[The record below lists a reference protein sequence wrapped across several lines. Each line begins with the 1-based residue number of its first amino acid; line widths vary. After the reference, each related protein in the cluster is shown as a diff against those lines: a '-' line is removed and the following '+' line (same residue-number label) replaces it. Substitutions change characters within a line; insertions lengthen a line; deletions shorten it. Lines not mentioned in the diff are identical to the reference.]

1 MAPPANA
8 YSTQQLAEFLAV
20 VSSVSDVLSATRLAT
35 EGAASALEAEVAAVF
50 GPSGLV
56 SSVGYPAARVPV
68 TQLAE
73 VAAGRRSTLDVP
85 GAGLC
90 HATSAS
96 FGGRAPGHLLVAR
109 AGPDGFTVEEVSLVR
124 AMARVLELTLGMLFT
139 LEGERRQAAEN
150 SRLLASLQERHRL
163 LQQLSNIQQA
173 ITRRAPLQSILDTI
187 TAGAQE
193 LLGDEAAGLR
203 LRDPDDPQMLLL
215 VSSKGM
221 REDLVRQLWRVPIAE
236 AGAAG
241 QAVLRDELVV
251 MAPYASS
258 PHKIPQLAD
267 AKIQTA
273 MAAPVHENSTVV
285 GSLVVGSYRANRV
298 YTAGDQQVLRA
309 FAEHVSLAV
318 TDARTQEAMFQAYH
332 DSLTGLASRGLFM
345 DRLEHALACAN
356 GQPGQI
362 AALFIDLDRF
372 KLVNDS
378 RGHAV
383 GDLLLIGVADRLR
396 SCLRSAD
403 TADTA
408 ARFGG
413 DEFAIVLHDVIHED
427 DVTLVAK
434 KIMAAL
440 QVPFVI
446 NGREVFISASIGIAF
461 DSPGQRSAEAL
472 IRNADLA
479 MYQAK
484 NNGKARYEVFH
495 PAMQVPLMRCLD
507 LEADLRRA
515 VERGE
520 FVLHYQPIV
529 QLSDRRVKGVEALVR
544 WLHPEHGLL
553 PPQRFIPLAE
563 ETGLVVQIG
572 EWVLREA
579 CRQVSAWNA
588 QRRAQPPLTVSV
600 NLSAR
605 QFQQSGLPTMVSA
618 ALEQTGLDPGTLV
631 LEITE
636 SLLLHDTDATM
647 NRLQRLKGL
656 DVRLAL
662 DDFGTG
668 YSSLAY
674 LRRFPIDI
682 LKIDKS
688 FVDEVVNGPEASAVA
703 RAIVQLGTTLRLDTI
718 AEGIEAAGQ
727 HAELLASGCRLGQGY
742 YFGKPLECDEIGPLL
757 SDPPVG

>member
-1 MAPPANA
+1 MRASPDTL
-8 YSTQQLAEFLAV
+8 STQQLAEFLAV
-20 VSSVSDVLSATRLAT
+20 VSSVPDVLAATRLAT
-35 EGAASALEAEVAAVF
+35 EGAARALEAEVAAVL
-50 GPSGLV
+50 GRSGVV
-56 SSVGYPAARVPV
+56 SSVGFPAGKVPV
-68 TQLAE
+68 QQLME
-73 VAAGRRSTLDVP
+73 VVAGRQSTLDVP
-85 GAGLC
+85 GAGAC
-90 HATSAS
+90 STAVAS
-96 FGGRAPGHLLVAR
+96 FGGRVPGHLLLAR
-109 AGPDGFTVEEVSLVR
+109 SGPDGFTVEEVNLVR
-124 AMARVLELTLGMLFT
+124 SMARVLELTLGMLYT

-193 LLGDEAAGLR
+193 LLGDEVVGLR
-203 LRDPDDPQMLLL
+203 LRDPDDPRMLLL

-221 REDLVRQLWRVPIAE
+221 REDLVRQLWRIPIEE
-236 AGAAG
+236 AGAGG
-241 QAVLRDELVV
+241 QAVLREELVV

-258 PHKIPQLAD
+258 PYNIPQLVEAQ
-267 AKIQTA
+267 IQTA
-273 MAAPVHENSTVV
+273 IAAPVYENNVVV
-285 GSLVVGSYRANRV
+285 GSLVVGSYRADRV
-298 YTAGDQQVLRA
+298 YTGGDQQVLRA

-318 TDARTQEAMFQAYH
+318 TDARTQEAMFQAHH

-345 DRLEHALACAN
+345 DRLEHALACRTERA
-356 GQPGQI
+356 GHL
-362 AALFIDLDRF
+362 AVLFVDLDRF

-383 GDLLLIGVADRLR
+383 GDMLLIDVADRLR
-396 SCLRSAD
+396 SCLRS
-403 TADTA
+403 TDTA

-413 DEFAIVLHDVIHED
+413 DEFAIVLHDLGHENEAA
-427 DVTLVAK
+427 LIAK
-434 KIMAAL
+434 NVMAAL

-446 NGREVFISASIGIAF
+446 NGRELFISASVGIAF
-461 DSPGQRSAEAL
+461 DSPGQPSAETL

-484 NNGKARYEVFH
+484 NNGKARYEVFQ
-495 PAMQVPLMRCLD
+495 PTMQGTLLRSLD
-507 LEADLRRA
+507 LESDLRRA

-529 QLSDRRVKGVEALVR
+529 ELSDRQVKGVEALVR
-544 WLHPEHGLL
+544 WMHPEHGLL

-563 ETGLVVQIG
+563 ETGLVVHIG

-579 CRQVSAWNA
+579 CRQVGTWNA
-588 QRRAQPPLTVSV
+588 QRHGLPPLTVSV

-605 QFQQSGLPTMVSA
+605 QFQQAGLPSLVSA
-618 ALEQTGLDPGTLV
+618 ALEQTGLDPSSLI

-636 SLLLHDTDATM
+636 SLLLHDTEATM
-647 NRLQRLKGL
+647 NRMQLLKGL
-656 DVRLAL
+656 DVRLAI

-703 RAIVQLGTTLRLDTI
+703 RAIVQLGTALRLETI

-727 HAELLASGCRLGQGY
+727 LAELLDSGCRFGQGY
-742 YFGKPLECDEIGPLL
+742 YFSKPLERDEIA
-757 SDPPVG
+757 PVLVR

>member
-1 MAPPANA
+1 MPPSADA
-8 YSTQQLAEFLAV
+8 LSTQQLAEFLAV
-20 VSSVSDVLSATRLAT
+20 VSSVSDGLAATRQAT
-35 EGAASALEAEVAAVF
+35 EGAARALEAEVAAVL
-50 GPSGLV
+50 GRSGVV
-56 SSVGYPAARVPV
+56 SSVGYPAGKVPV
-68 TQLAE
+68 QELTE
-73 VAAGRRSTLDVP
+73 VVAGQRSMLDVP
-85 GAGLC
+85 GAGVC
-90 HATSAS
+90 RTAVAS

-109 AGPDGFTVEEVSLVR
+109 SGGDGFTVEEVSLVR

-139 LEGERRQAAEN
+139 LESERRQAAEN

-193 LLGDEAAGLR
+193 LLGDEAVGLR
-203 LRDPDDPQMLLL
+203 LRDPDNPQMLLL
-215 VSSKGM
+215 VSSKGL
-221 REDLVRQLWRVPIAE
+221 REDLARRLWRTTIAE
-236 AGAAG
+236 AGAGG

-251 MAPYASS
+251 MTPYASS
-258 PHKIPQLAD
+258 PHNIPELVD
-267 AKIQTA
+267 ARMQSV
-273 MAAPVHENSTVV
+273 MAAPVHENSMVV
-285 GSLVVGSYRANRV
+285 GSLIVASYRSDRV
-298 YTAGDQQVLRA
+298 YTASDQEVLRA

-345 DRLEHALACAN
+345 DRLEHALAVTPPQQGRLAV
-356 GQPGQI
+356 
-362 AALFIDLDRF
+362 LFVDLDRF

-383 GDLLLIGVADRLR
+383 GDMLLIGVADRLR
-396 SCLRSAD
+396 SCLRS
-403 TADTA
+403 TDTA

-413 DEFAIVLHDVIHED
+413 DEFAIVLHDITQVEQA
-427 DVTLVAK
+427 VVVAK
-434 KIMAAL
+434 NIMSELKA
-440 QVPFVI
+440 PFVI
-446 NGREVFISASIGIAF
+446 NGRELFVSASIGVAF
-461 DSPGQRSAEAL
+461 DSPGQRSAETL

-484 NNGKARYEVFH
+484 NNGKARYEVFQ
-495 PAMQVPLMRCLD
+495 PAMQRTLMRNLD

-520 FVLHYQPIV
+520 FLLHYQPIV
-529 QLSDRRVKGVEALVR
+529 ELEGRRVKGVEALVR
-544 WLHPEHGLL
+544 WLHPEHGLM
-553 PPQRFIPLAE
+553 PPVKFIPLAE

-579 CRQVSAWNA
+579 CRQVGAWNA
-588 QRRAQPPLTVSV
+588 LRDGQPPLTVSV

-605 QFQQSGLPTMVSA
+605 QLQQSGFPALVRA
-618 ALEQTGLDPGTLV
+618 ALDQTGLHPSSLV

-636 SLLLHDTDATM
+636 SLLLHDTEATM
-647 NRLQRLKGL
+647 RRLQRLKGL
-656 DVRLAL
+656 DVRLAI

-688 FVDEVVNGPEASAVA
+688 FVDEVLNGPEASAVA

-727 HAELLASGCRLGQGY
+727 LAELLASGCRLGQGY
-742 YFGKPLECDEIGPLL
+742 FFGKPLERDEIAPLL
-757 SDPPVG
+757 VDTDGAD